1 MRSKISHEGY
11 FVVKLDNFS
20 FLSAFQLHEE
30 TPVLVCKL
38 KNARFSDPNLP
49 PTPGAPVAAAAQQL
63 GLGAGRSRGQEEDGG
78 EARGAAEDVPGSA
91 IND

>member
-1 MRSKISHEGY
+1 MRSKVSNEGY
-11 FVVKLDNFS
+11 FLVKLDNFS

-30 TPVLVCKL
+30 TPVIVCKL
-38 KNARFSDPNLP
+38 KNYRYLDPNLP
-49 PTPGAPVAAAAQQL
+49 PTPGAPLAAAAQQL
-63 GLGAGRSRGQEEDGG
+63 GLGAGRGRGQEKDGG